1 MVVRMTESTSNKRSS
16 STNCNF
22 DGVNALCVSEA
33 LHQTAIVTGRNP
45 LDIHMPMKSRM
56 TALPSDVP
64 VIVCAQR
71 LPKLNKNM
79 RKYQNRRVRPGSISR
94 GFDSWNWAAVRVTS
108 ARIDGDMRKDRT
120 ASW

>member
-1 MVVRMTESTSNKRSS
+1 
-16 STNCNF
+16 
-22 DGVNALCVSEA
+22 
-33 LHQTAIVTGRNP
+33 
-45 LDIHMPMKSRM
+45 MPMKSRM